1 MIMTTLDR
9 MFFFSYIRS
18 YFIVLS
24 SLLSLYIIVDLF
36 TNLDDFSKGSLKQNA
51 QHILQYY
58 SAHISKIF
66 NQLSEAIALIGA
78 MFTVAWIQRSNEFL
92 PQLSAGVSTGRV
104 VRPILM
110 GCLLTL
116 SLGPLNQEYFM
127 PTVAEELQKPRDD
140 PAYEKP
146 MIVQGAFDSQGL
158 HIEGDAAYRKDL
170 KVAGMRVTFPE
181 SGPTGMAHL
190 TAGEGFY
197 VPPGPGAHTG
207 GWRLHQTTD
216 VTDGPLPAY
225 LERISTGVYFLRTTD
240 IDFDSI
246 TRGGSWYL
254 YASTP
259 KLRQL
264 LAKPDTRRQPGVA
277 VAFHMR
283 LTRPLIGIMLVLLGL
298 GVILRDQNK
307 NVFINVGL
315 CLVLCAL
322 FYAAVY
328 GCKFLGENDFINPP
342 FAAWLPVL
350 IFGPFSV
357 VLFDSIQT

>member
-1 MIMTTLDR
+1 MMTTLDR

-18 YFIVLS
+18 YLIVLS

-36 TNLDDFSKGSLKQNA
+36 TNLDDFSKGTLSENA
-51 QHILQYY
+51 RHIQQYY

-66 NQLSEAIALIGA
+66 NQLSEAISLIGA

-92 PQLSAGVSTGRV
+92 PQLSAGVSTSRV
-104 VRPILM
+104 IRPILF

-116 SLGPLNQEYFM
+116 SMGPLNQEYFM
-127 PTVAEELQKPRDD
+127 PSVAEELQKPRDD

-146 MIVQGAFDSQGL
+146 MQIQGAFDSQGI
-158 HIEGDAAYRKDL
+158 HIEGDAAFRKDQ
-170 KVAGMRVTFPE
+170 KIAGMRVTFPE
-181 SGPTGMAHL
+181 NGPTGMAHV
-190 TAGEGFY
+190 TAREAFY
-197 VPPGPGAHTG
+197 VPPGPGPLTG

-216 VTDGPLPAY
+216 VIEGPLPSY
-225 LERISTGVYFLRTTD
+225 LERISTGVYFLRTRE

-246 TRGGSWYL
+246 TRGGNWFL

-259 KLRQL
+259 KIREL
-264 LAKPDTRRQPGVA
+264 LAKPDTRRQPAVA

-283 LTRPLIGIMLVLLGL
+283 LTRPLIGIMLVMMGL

-315 CLVLCAL
+315 CLVLCAV

-350 IFGPFSV
+350 IFGPFSI